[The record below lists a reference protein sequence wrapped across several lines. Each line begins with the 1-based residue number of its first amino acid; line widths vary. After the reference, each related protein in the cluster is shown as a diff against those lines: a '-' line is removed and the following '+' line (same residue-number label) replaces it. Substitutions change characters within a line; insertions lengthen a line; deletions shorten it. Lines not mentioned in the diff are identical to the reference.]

1 MQRQTVQDLKIKLPN
16 LRPTTEKIYTLFIG
30 YEMVG
35 TGDIMETFNVSRTTA
50 TNAVRGVWEYCA
62 ANGEPIYAAPNSRKY
77 VPVAAVCE
85 AYGWNMQSIIKKA
98 KLLGLQAKK

>member
-1 MQRQTVQDLKIKLPN
+1 MQKQTVQDLKIKLPN
-16 LRPTTEKIYTLFIG
+16 LRPTTEKVYKIYVE
-30 YEMVG
+30 YETVNAR
-35 TGDIMETFNVSRTTA
+35 DIKNIFEGSSTTA
-50 TNAVRGVWEYCA
+50 TKAINGGREYCA

-98 KLLGLQAKK
+98 KLLGLKK